1 MATTRHEFAV
11 LVDRSGRSA
20 PTPASARIW
29 MVAGDTYQSP
39 ARNSV
44 FQLPASRVQSSAVRS
59 SSRGGLRRVAPDVIA
74 WHSPFSKFSAECE
87 NASVYVFPKMWTHT
101 PLPRDVA
108 LEPSIAYIRDPLA
121 VSPLRRFRLACRRR
135 RAQPR
140 SMCHQRQDRPCGS
153 RGRSFACCRRS
164 SRFRR
169 IGRAG
174 SSGCAHA
181 RHGDRAGS
189 RESGNSIN

>member
-1 MATTRHEFAV
+1 MNSQCLLTDPVAQPPPPRPLEFGWWRVTLIKARHETQFSSFRR
-11 LVDRSGRSA
+11 LE
-20 PTPASARIW
+20 
-29 MVAGDTYQSP
+29 
-39 ARNSV
+39 
-44 FQLPASRVQSSAVRS
+44 FSRVLSGHPQG
-59 SSRGGLRRVAPDVIA
+59 GGLRRVAPDVIA
-74 WHSPFSKFSAECE
+74 RHSPFSKFSEECE